1 MRLLP
6 LKNKVQVGEWTANY
20 IVKRINQFSPS
31 KERPFVLGLPTGS
44 TPLTTYQALIRLYKE
59 GKVSFKHVI
68 TFNMDEYVGLESS
81 HPQSYHA
88 FMFDNFFNHVDI
100 DKNHVNILNGMA
112 NDLDTECQAYE
123 DKIRSVGGIHLFF
136 GGVGSDG
143 HIAFNEPASSLSSR
157 TRIKT
162 LTPET
167 IQDNARF
174 FDDDIASVPKMA
186 LTVGV
191 GTLLD
196 AREVLILA
204 TGANKALA
212 VQAGVEGAVN
222 HLWTISALQLH
233 AKSIIICDEPASMEL
248 KVKTLRYFQ
257 QLEEKE
263 IRAVDEGK

>member
-6 LKNKVQVGEWTANY
+6 LKNKTEVGKWTANY
-20 IVKRINQFSPS
+20 IVKKIQQFAPTSD
-31 KERPFVLGLPTGS
+31 RPFVLGLPTGS
-44 TPLTTYQALIRLYKE
+44 TPLTTYEALIQLYKKGE
-59 GKVSFKHVI
+59 VSFKNVV
-68 TFNMDEYVGLESS
+68 TFNMDEYVGLPAE
-81 HPQSYHA
+81 HPQSYHY
-88 FMFDNFFNHVDI
+88 FMYENFFKHIDI
-100 DKNHVNILNGMA
+100 NKKNIHILNGMA
-112 NDLDTECQAYE
+112 DNLEEECRNYE
-123 DKIRSVGGIHLFF
+123 EKIKNYGGIHLFF

-143 HIAFNEPASSLSSR
+143 HIAFNEPASSLNSR

-167 IQDNARF
+167 IIDNARF
-174 FDDDIASVPKMA
+174 FENDISQVPKMA

-196 AREVLILA
+196 SKEILILA
-204 TGANKALA
+204 TGANKAQA

-233 AKSIIICDEPASMEL
+233 AKSILICDEPASMEL

-257 QLEEKE
+257 QLEASEINIAKE
-263 IRAVDEGK
+263 L